1 MEKGKNIIHLIPMR
15 RIKFEGNYLNGKKWN
30 GIGFNFIGKPDFEI
44 KDGNGIIK
52 EYHYIN

>member
-30 GIGFNFIGKPDFEI
+30 GIGYNLIGKPDFEI